1 MDATISLSG
10 NIGTDVETFTG
21 DDWELA
27 RFRLACTPRVR
38 RGGEWT
44 DGETTWIS
52 VRASNRL
59 ARNVAASLHKGDPVV
74 VTGRLRTHVW
84 QDAEGVKQDRL
95 IVEASSVGHDL
106 NRGTTNFAR
115 NERVA
120 SPASP
125 GEPVDRDDVDPEPVD
140 EPAPD
145 EQVPGLGGR
154 D

>member
-10 NIGTDVETFTG
+10 NIGTDIETFNG
-21 DDWELA
+21 DDWVLA

-59 ARNVAASLHKGDPVV
+59 ARNVADSLRKGDPVV

-84 QDAEGVKQDRL
+84 QDPDGVKQDRL
-95 IVEASSVGHDL
+95 IVEASAVGHDL
-106 NRGTTNFAR
+106 NRGVTQFRR
-115 NERVA
+115 NERVG
-120 SPASP
+120 SPSSP
-125 GEPVDRDDVDPEPVD
+125 GEPLDHEEPTGDESPVIESVGDRV
-140 EPAPD
+140 
-145 EQVPGLGGR
+145 
-154 D
+154 